1 MKRIAAFF
9 LTVCLLSAAAAPAFA
24 REPLRFAARAMNL
37 VEDWLGGHYPDIPFE
52 DLYERDGEESL
63 RTARVLQSLQ
73 REDGPDLLM
82 LDSSVCDFGRVLAS
96 GLLSDL
102 SANEDIGR
110 AVSQMYEPFG
120 DFVSGGDG
128 GIYGVLY
135 GVYAFAMHAVPAAW
149 EAAGLSDGDRI
160 FRKFDFKVSVP
171 VHFLG
176 LFKVIEPRLRM
187 CRRSIRYLRECRL
200 AGSKTRQ
207 AVTVRHSENQFSVI
221 RTERRGKQK
230 IFFRSG
236 LLCHLRG
243 AAIKFGPSGSSPY
256 TVSNTKICVC
266 VVFDDRSDNGEIV
279 LDGERCI
286 HREIRIITKL
296 IAPRGAGRQQFRN
309 IV

>member
-1 MKRIAAFF
+1 MCSR
-9 LTVCLLSAAAAPAFA
+9 
-24 REPLRFAARAMNL
+24 
-37 VEDWLGGHYPDIPFE
+37 WH
-52 DLYERDGEESL
+52 
-63 RTARVLQSLQ
+63 
-73 REDGPDLLM
+73 
-82 LDSSVCDFGRVLAS
+82 S
-96 GLLSDL
+96 GIKLH
-102 SANEDIGR
+102 
-110 AVSQMYEPFG
+110 
-120 DFVSGGDG
+120 DFVS
-128 GIYGVLY
+128 VT
-135 GVYAFAMHAVPAAW
+135 A
-149 EAAGLSDGDRI
+149 SI
-160 FRKFDFKVSVP
+160 FSGYQRNVTPGYSGSSISRFPSP

-279 LDGERCI
+279 LDVKDASTG
-286 HREIRIITKL
+286 KS
-296 IAPRGAGRQQFRN
+296 AS
-309 IV
+309 